1 MVLKFISKSENE
13 TIAIGEAI
21 GKKIKPNTLIYLKG
35 DLAAGKTTFTKGL
48 GKGIGVKSVI
58 NSPTFTILKIYEGR
72 MNLYHIDAYR
82 LEGISYDLGFD
93 ELINDDGVVVVEWFE
108 YIESLLGKAS
118 IYVDFNRI
126 DETTRVITVDLNGYD
141 FKVDYKEM

>member
-93 ELINDDGVVVVEWFE
+93 ELINNDGVVVVEWFE